1 MHRAASCP
9 HIPPARSG
17 AGGGSGVAMT
27 AVILVIH
34 VLIALAMIVIV
45 LLQRSDGGALGG
57 LGGGTF
63 GGVMSG
69 RQSANLLTRATAVLA
84 GSFMLTSMVLAIL
97 ASGAGTPRSVT
108 DDIEHEHRPAADSVL
123 PAPPEEPEGG
133 PQVPV
138 GE

>member
-1 MHRAASCP
+1 
-9 HIPPARSG
+9 
-17 AGGGSGVAMT
+17 MT
-27 AVILVIH
+27 AVILLIH
-34 VLIALAMIVIV
+34 VLIALAMVVVV

-57 LGGGTF
+57 LGGGSF

-108 DDIEHEHRPAADSVL
+108 DQIPESEAGSVL
-123 PAPPEEPEGG
+123 PTPDDPVTG